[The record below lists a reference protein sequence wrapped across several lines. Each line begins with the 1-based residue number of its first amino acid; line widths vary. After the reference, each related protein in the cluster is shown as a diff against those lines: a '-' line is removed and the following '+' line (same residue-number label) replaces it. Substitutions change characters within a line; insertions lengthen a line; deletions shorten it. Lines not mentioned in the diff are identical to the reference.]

1 MARSISGRMTNTQRV
16 TFPSSAGEASGVL
29 VTPDQPATGKSP
41 AIVVLQEWWGINDQI
56 QGVAERYAAA
66 GFVAIVPDLYHG
78 KLAKDADE
86 AGKMMKALDF
96 GKAVQEIAGAVA
108 FVRDRSSG
116 KVAVTGYCLGG
127 ALAFASAVQ
136 IRGLSAVVPFYGL
149 PGDLD
154 WTKIDAPV
162 QAHFASHDEWATV
175 AGAQKIKAAIKAPM
189 ELHVYDAQ
197 HAFANESR
205 PDVYHAEAARQAWD
219 RALAFVR
226 SHTK

>member
-1 MARSISGRMTNTQRV
+1 MTNTQRV

-29 VTPDQPATGKSP
+29 VTPDGAGKP
-41 AIVVLQEWWGINDQI
+41 PGVVVIQEWWGVNDQI
-56 QGVAERYAAA
+56 QSVAERYAAA
-66 GFVAIVPDLYHG
+66 GFAAIVPDLYHG
-78 KLAKDADE
+78 KVAKDADE
-86 AGKMMKALDF
+86 AGKMMQALDF

-108 FVRDRSSG
+108 FLQQRGSA

-127 ALAFASAVQ
+127 ALSFATAVNV
-136 IRGLSAVVPFYGL
+136 RGLAAVVPFYGL

-154 WTKIDAPV
+154 WTQVDAPV
-162 QAHFASHDEWATV
+162 QAHFATQDEWATV
-175 AGAQKIKAAIKAPM
+175 AGAEKIKSAVKVPM

-197 HAFANESR
+197 HAFCNERR
-205 PDVYHAEAARQAWD
+205 PEVYNAEAAKQAWD

>member
-1 MARSISGRMTNTQRV
+1 MTNTQRV

-29 VTPDQPATGKSP
+29 VTPDQPATGKPP

-66 GFVAIVPDLYHG
+66 GFLAIVPDLYHG

-86 AGKMMKALDF
+86 AGQMMKALDF

-116 KVAVTGYCLGG
+116 KVAVTGYCMGG

-154 WTKIDAPV
+154 WTKVDAPV

-205 PDVYHAEAARQAWD
+205 PEVYHAEAAKQAWD
-219 RALAFVR
+219 RALAFAR